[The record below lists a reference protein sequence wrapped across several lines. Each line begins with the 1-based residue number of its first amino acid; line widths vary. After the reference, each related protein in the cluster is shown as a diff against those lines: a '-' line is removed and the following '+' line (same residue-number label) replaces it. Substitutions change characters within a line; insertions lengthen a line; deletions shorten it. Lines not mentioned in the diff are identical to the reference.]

1 MYLFEGKEEVT
12 DDWNAMEPI
21 FDILKLF
28 IVSINDLKVY
38 TLLNKLSI
46 DRLATDE
53 WWLRLASSDEFH
65 NML

>member
-28 IVSINDLKVY
+28 IVSINDVKVY

-53 WWLRLASSDEFH
+53 
-65 NML
+65 

>member
-21 FDILKLF
+21 FDIFKALYRLN
-28 IVSINDLKVY
+28 NDLKVY

-53 WWLRLASSDEFH
+53 
-65 NML
+65 